1 MGTVNMKQTSIASI
15 SLFLGLLIT
24 TILLSTTTACNST
37 EEEKLTESKKT
48 VTGGEPFHG
57 VLPYREKDA
66 KLALIRPVFAQG
78 GEVALPD
85 SLSVIGVSIDGED
98 RAYPLYILKSHQVIN
113 DQVGDVPVAGS
124 W

>member
-1 MGTVNMKQTSIASI
+1 MKQTSKTSI
-15 SLFLGLLIT
+15 RLFLSPLIAAT
-24 TILLSTTTACNST
+24 LLSTITACSST
-37 EEEKLTESKKT
+37 EEEKLTESTKT
-48 VTGGEPFHG
+48 VTGSKPFHG
-57 VLPYREKDA
+57 VISYREKDA
-66 KLALIRPVFAQG
+66 KLALIRPVFAEA

-85 SLSVIGVSIDGED
+85 GLSVIGVSIDGED